1 MLNIWVQQ
9 LLTAESSL
17 LFKLTLVNKKI
28 VIQSS
33 NQDDCRTEIL
43 STRLSSCTCFKLAS
57 IIKEICNT
65 WAWTLD
71 IDNWDLKQNALACC
85 K

>member
-1 MLNIWVQQ
+1 MGSAI
-9 LLTAESSL
+9 AYCR
-17 LFKLTLVNKKI
+17 KLTLVQAYFSQQKI
-28 VIQSS
+28 IIQSS
-33 NQDDCRTEIL
+33 NQDACTTEIL
-43 STRLSSCTCFKLAS
+43 STRLSSCTCIKLAS

-65 WAWTLD
+65 WAWTLG